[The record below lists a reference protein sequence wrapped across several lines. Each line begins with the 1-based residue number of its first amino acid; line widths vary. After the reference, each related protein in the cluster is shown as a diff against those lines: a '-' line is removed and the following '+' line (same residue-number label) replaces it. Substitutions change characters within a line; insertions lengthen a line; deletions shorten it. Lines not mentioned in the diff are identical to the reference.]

1 MKLAEAHTKL
11 NNIDKNQAP
20 IPARNKGGRGLWVE
34 EQLGMKQSSQLNDFE
49 DGELK
54 AFKEGQTIAVTMVQH
69 CLDEIIE
76 KKVSY
81 IDSNVGKKLK
91 NVLFVKF
98 AKTGEFVDSLV
109 SNSQIHEELHHKLIE
124 DYNYICNEIRR
135 RYELG
140 KELTTINGARDKNGV
155 HKLLQIRTKASKT
168 KLGNYVPLEYDGKR
182 LKDKAMAF
190 YLTRKF
196 EKQLFN

>member
-1 MKLAEAHTKL
+1 MLLSEAQTKL
-11 NNIDKNQAP
+11 NSIDKNQAP

-69 CLDEIIE
+69 CLNEIFDRG
-76 KKVSY
+76 VSY
-81 IDSNVGKKLK
+81 SQTNVGKKLN

-98 AKTGEFVDSLV
+98 AKTGEFVKSLV
-109 SNSQIHEELHHKLIE
+109 SNSQTHRELHYKLSE
-124 DYNYICNEIRR
+124 DYNYICEEIRR
-135 RYELG
+135 RYDNNEELN
-140 KELTTINGARDKNGV
+140 TINGPN
-155 HKLLQIRTKASKT
+155 KLLQIRTKASKT
-168 KLGNYVPLEYDGKR
+168 RLGNYVPLEYNGKR

-190 YLTRKF
+190 YLTRTF
-196 EKQLFN
+196 EQSIF

>member
-1 MKLAEAHTKL
+1 MLLAEAETKL
-11 NNIDKNQAP
+11 NSIDKNQAP
-20 IPARNKGGRGLWVE
+20 IPGRNKGGRGLWVE

-69 CLDEIIE
+69 CLNEILDRS
-76 KKVSY
+76 VSY
-81 IDSNVGKKLK
+81 SESNVGKKLY

-98 AKTGEFVDSLV
+98 AKTGEFVKSLV
-109 SNSQIHEELHHKLIE
+109 SNSQIHRELHYKLSE
-124 DYNYICNEIRR
+124 DYNYICAEIRR
-135 RYELG
+135 RYDNNE
-140 KELTTINGARDKNGV
+140 ELTTINGK

-168 KLGNYVPLEYDGKR
+168 KLGNYVPLEYNGRR

-190 YLTRKF
+190 YLTRTF
-196 EKQLFN
+196 EQSIF

>member
-1 MKLAEAHTKL
+1 MLLSEAETKL
-11 NNIDKNQAP
+11 NRIDKNNAP
-20 IPARNKGGRGLWVE
+20 IPGRNKGGRGLWVE

-69 CLDEIIE
+69 CLDEILDRG
-76 KKVSY
+76 VSY
-81 IDSNVGKKLK
+81 SESNVGKKLY

-98 AKTGEFVDSLV
+98 AKTGEFVKSLV
-109 SNSQIHEELHHKLIE
+109 SNSQIHRELHYKLSE
-124 DYNYICNEIRR
+124 DYNYICEEIRR
-135 RYELG
+135 RYDNNE
-140 KELTTINGARDKNGV
+140 ELTTINGK

-168 KLGNYVPLEYDGKR
+168 KLGNYVPLEYNGKR

-190 YLTRKF
+190 YLTRTF
-196 EKQLFN
+196 EQSIF

>member
-1 MKLAEAHTKL
+1 MLLAEAETKL

-34 EQLGMKQSSQLNDFE
+34 EQLGMKQSSQLNDFD

-69 CLDEIIE
+69 CLNEIFDRG
-76 KKVSY
+76 VSY
-81 IDSNVGKKLK
+81 SESNVGKKLN

-98 AKTGEFVDSLV
+98 AKTGEFVKSLV
-109 SNSQIHEELHHKLIE
+109 SNSETHRELHYKLSE
-124 DYNYICNEIRR
+124 DYNYICEEIRR
-135 RYELG
+135 RYDNNEELN
-140 KELTTINGARDKNGV
+140 TITGSNG
-155 HKLLQIRTKASKT
+155 LLQIRTKASKT
-168 KLGNYVPLEYDGKR
+168 RLGNYVPLEYNGNR

-190 YLTRKF
+190 YLTRTF
-196 EKQLFN
+196 EKELFDN

>member
-1 MKLAEAHTKL
+1 MLLSEAESKL
-11 NNIDKNQAP
+11 NSIDKNQAP
-20 IPARNKGGRGLWVE
+20 IPGRNKGGRGLWVE

-69 CLDEIIE
+69 CLNEILD
-76 KKVSY
+76 KSVSY
-81 IDSNVGKKLK
+81 SESNVGKKLY

-98 AKTGEFVDSLV
+98 AKTGEFVKSLV
-109 SNSQIHEELHHKLIE
+109 SNSQIHRELHYKLSE
-124 DYNYICNEIRR
+124 DYNYICAEIRR
-135 RYELG
+135 RYDNNE
-140 KELTTINGARDKNGV
+140 ELTTINGK

-168 KLGNYVPLEYDGKR
+168 KLGNYVPLEYNGRR

-190 YLTRKF
+190 YLTRTF
-196 EKQLFN
+196 EQSIF

>member
-1 MKLAEAHTKL
+1 MLLSEAESKL
-11 NNIDKNQAP
+11 NSIDKNQAP
-20 IPARNKGGRGLWVE
+20 IPGRNKGGRGLWVE

-69 CLDEIIE
+69 CLNEILDRG
-76 KKVSY
+76 VSY
-81 IDSNVGKKLK
+81 SESNVGKKLY

-98 AKTGEFVDSLV
+98 AKTGEFVKSLV
-109 SNSQIHEELHHKLIE
+109 SNSQIHRELHYKLSE
-124 DYNYICNEIRR
+124 DYNYICAEIRR
-135 RYELG
+135 RYDNNE
-140 KELTTINGARDKNGV
+140 ELTTINGK

-168 KLGNYVPLEYDGKR
+168 RLGNYVPLEYNGKR

-190 YLTRKF
+190 YLTRTYEQSIF
-196 EKQLFN
+196 

>member
-1 MKLAEAHTKL
+1 MLLQEAETKL
-11 NNIDKNQAP
+11 NLIDKDNAP
-20 IPARNKGGRGLWVE
+20 IPGRNKGGRGLWVE

-69 CLDEIIE
+69 CLDEILDRS
-76 KKVSY
+76 VSY
-81 IDSNVGKKLK
+81 SESNVGKKLY

-98 AKTGEFVDSLV
+98 AKTGEFVKSLV
-109 SNSQIHEELHHKLIE
+109 SNSQIHRELHYKLSE
-124 DYNYICNEIRR
+124 DYNYICAEIRR
-135 RYELG
+135 RYDNNE
-140 KELTTINGARDKNGV
+140 ELTTINGK

-168 KLGNYVPLEYDGKR
+168 RLGNYVPLEYNGKR

-190 YLTRKF
+190 YLTRTF
-196 EKQLFN
+196 EQSIF

>member
-1 MKLAEAHTKL
+1 MLLSEAEIKL
-11 NNIDKNQAP
+11 NSIDKNQAP

-34 EQLGMKQSSQLNDFE
+34 EQLGMKQSSQLNDFD

-69 CLDEIIE
+69 CLDEIFDRS
-76 KKVSY
+76 VSY
-81 IDSNVGKKLK
+81 SESNVGKKLY

-98 AKTGEFVDSLV
+98 AKTGEFVKSLV
-109 SNSQIHEELHHKLIE
+109 SNSKTHRELHYKLSQ
-124 DYNYICNEIRR
+124 DYNYICAEIRR
-135 RYELG
+135 RYDNNEELN
-140 KELTTINGARDKNGV
+140 TITGLN
-155 HKLLQIRTKASKT
+155 KLLQIRTKASKT
-168 KLGNYVPLEYDGKR
+168 RLGNYVPLDYNGKR

-196 EKQLFN
+196 EKELFDN

>member
-1 MKLAEAHTKL
+1 MLLAEAETKL
-11 NNIDKNQAP
+11 NSVDKNNAP
-20 IPARNKGGRGLWVE
+20 IPGRNKGGRGLWVE

-69 CLDEIIE
+69 CLNEILDRS
-76 KKVSY
+76 VSY
-81 IDSNVGKKLK
+81 SESNVGKKLY

-98 AKTGEFVDSLV
+98 AKTGEFVKSLV
-109 SNSQIHEELHHKLIE
+109 SNSQTHRELHYKLSE
-124 DYNYICNEIRR
+124 DYNYICAEIRR
-135 RYELG
+135 RYDNNE
-140 KELTTINGARDKNGV
+140 ELTTINGK

-168 KLGNYVPLEYDGKR
+168 KLGNYVPLEYNGKR

-190 YLTRKF
+190 YLTRTF
-196 EKQLFN
+196 EQSIF

>member
-1 MKLAEAHTKL
+1 MLLSEAELRL
-11 NNIDKNQAP
+11 NRIDKNKAP
-20 IPARNKGGRGLWVE
+20 IPSRNKGGRGLWVE

-54 AFKEGQTIAVTMVQH
+54 VFKEGQTIAVTMVQH
-69 CLDEIIE
+69 CLNEIIE

-81 IDSNVGKKLK
+81 SDSNVGKKLN

-98 AKTGEFVDSLV
+98 AKSGRFVKSLV
-109 SNSQIHEELHHKLIE
+109 SNLQTHQELHIKLRE
-124 DYNYICNEIRR
+124 DYDFICNEIRR
-135 RYELG
+135 RYDNNEELN
-140 KELTTINGARDKNGV
+140 TINGK

-168 KLGNYVPLEYDGKR
+168 KLGNYVPLEYNGKR

-190 YLTRKF
+190 YLTRTF
-196 EKQLFN
+196 EQNIF

>member
-1 MKLAEAHTKL
+1 MLLSEAETKL
-11 NNIDKNQAP
+11 NSIDKDNAP
-20 IPARNKGGRGLWVE
+20 IPGRNKGGRGLWVE

-69 CLDEIIE
+69 CLNEILDRG
-76 KKVSY
+76 VSY
-81 IDSNVGKKLK
+81 SESNVGKKLN

-98 AKTGEFVDSLV
+98 AKTGQFVKSLE
-109 SNSQIHEELHHKLIE
+109 SNSQIHRELHYKLSE
-124 DYNYICNEIRR
+124 DYNHICEEIRR
-135 RYELG
+135 RYDNNE
-140 KELTTINGARDKNGV
+140 ELTTINGK

-168 KLGNYVPLEYDGKR
+168 RLGKYVPLEYNGKR

-190 YLTRKF
+190 YLTRTF
-196 EKQLFN
+196 EQSIF